1 MENLDKD
8 EVKIAE
14 LPIIA
19 RLLGIRSSSSSAHNV
34 RRQIPQPSHP
44 RFQRHKF
51 VGNVDLAVL
60 KRENQTQ
67 THVTPLIDSY
77 ANGFFREKL
86 YVIGPPLKRPPALS
100 REAQTTIRSQLLRLL
115 GKVVR
120 NKHPI
125 VNLSSSNRLK
135 PNSSY
140 WNHVIIDNVEYQVS
154 PIAP

>member
-1 MENLDKD
+1 MT
-8 EVKIAE
+8 E

-19 RLLGIRSSSSSAHNV
+19 RLLGMRSSSSSAHNV
-34 RRQIPQPSHP
+34 RRQVPQPSHP
-44 RFQRHKF
+44 RFQHRKF

-86 YVIGPPLKRPPALS
+86 YVIGPPLKQLPAPS
-100 REAQTTIRSQLLRLL
+100 TEVQKTIRSQLLRLL
-115 GKVVR
+115 GKVAR
-120 NKHPI
+120 NKHPT
-125 VNLSSSNRLK
+125 VSLSSSNRLK

-140 WNHVIIDNVEYQVS
+140 WNHVIIDNVEYQVRTNT
-154 PIAP
+154 P